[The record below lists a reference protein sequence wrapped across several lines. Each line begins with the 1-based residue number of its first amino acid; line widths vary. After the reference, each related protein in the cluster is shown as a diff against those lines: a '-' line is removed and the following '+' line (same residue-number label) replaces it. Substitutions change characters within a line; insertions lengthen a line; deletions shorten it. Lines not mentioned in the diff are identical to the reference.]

1 MSNAAENIEHE
12 LEEDLNEE
20 VQAPKE
26 KQDSSDDFEIE
37 VVDDVSEEDKP
48 RVKDYDG
55 PDIPE
60 DDEIESY
67 SDRVQKRMK
76 KLSFEAKEA
85 ERQRQALARERE
97 ELLRVTQT
105 FQSENEKLRQQLQ
118 QNEGTLVEQA
128 KARLEAQLTQAKAAY
143 KDAYELG
150 DTDKMIEA
158 QEKLTSLNNDMY
170 RLKGY
175 KPKPAQAP
183 QVQQPQSYQQQPQVP
198 QLDERQQAW
207 LSENDWYG
215 KDRQMTAFALGVHEE
230 LVYNGVD
237 PNSEKYYS
245 EINRQVRQ
253 RFADKFSTDDS
264 DEEFEVAPKKKAS
277 VVAPATRSSK
287 NPKKVKLTQTQVA
300 LAKRL
305 GITPEAYAA
314 QLLKEQQNG

>member
-20 VQAPKE
+20 QQAPE
-26 KQDSSDDFEIE
+26 RVQDDSDDFEIE
-37 VVDDVSEEDKP
+37 VVDDVSEDEKP

-67 SDRVQKRMK
+67 SERVQKRMK

-97 ELLRVTQT
+97 ELLRVSQT

-175 KPKPAQAP
+175 KPRK
-183 QVQQPQSYQQQPQVP
+183 VEQQPVAQQPTYQQQPQVP
-198 QLDERQQAW
+198 QLDERQKKW
-207 LSENDWYG
+207 LSNNDWYG
-215 KDRQMTAFALGVHEE
+215 NDRQMTAFALGVHEE

-245 EINRQVRQ
+245 EIDKQVRQ
-253 RFADKFSTDDS
+253 RFADKFPTEDS
-264 DEEFEVAPKKKAS
+264 DEEFEVAPKKKAN

-287 NPKKVKLTQTQVA
+287 NPRKVKLTQTQVA

-314 QLLKEQQNG
+314 QILKEQQNG

>member
-12 LEEDLNEE
+12 LEDDLNEE
-20 VQAPKE
+20 LQAPE
-26 KQDSSDDFEIE
+26 QAQDDSDDFEIE
-37 VVDDVSEEDKP
+37 VVDDVSEDEKP

-55 PDIPE
+55 PEIPE

-67 SDRVQKRMK
+67 SERVQKRMK

-128 KARLEAQLTQAKAAY
+128 KARLEAPLTQAKAAY
-143 KDAYELG
+143 KDAYEIG

-170 RLKGY
+170 RLKVY
-175 KPKPAQAP
+175 KPKP
-183 QVQQPQSYQQQPQVP
+183 VQQPQETQPQAYQPQPQVP
-198 QLDERQQAW
+198 QLDDRQKKW
-207 LSENDWYG
+207 LSNNDWYG
-215 KDRQMTAFALGVHEE
+215 NDRQMTAFALGVHEE

-237 PNSEKYYS
+237 PNSEKY
-245 EINRQVRQ
+245 
-253 RFADKFSTDDS
+253 
-264 DEEFEVAPKKKAS
+264 
-277 VVAPATRSSK
+277 
-287 NPKKVKLTQTQVA
+287 
-300 LAKRL
+300 
-305 GITPEAYAA
+305 
-314 QLLKEQQNG
+314 

>member
-1 MSNAAENIEHE
+1 MSNAAENIEQE
-12 LEEDLNEE
+12 LEEDLKEE
-20 VQAPKE
+20 VQASE
-26 KQDSSDDFEIE
+26 KNQDSSDDFEIE
-37 VVDDVSEEDKP
+37 VVDDVAEKDKP

-85 ERQRQALARERE
+85 ERQRQSLARERE

-128 KARLEAQLTQAKAAY
+128 KARLEAQLTQAKASY

-158 QEKLTSLNNDMY
+158 QEKLTSINNDMY

-175 KPKPAQAP
+175 RPKPASAAP
-183 QVQQPQSYQQQPQVP
+183 TPQEAPPQKQPAVP
-198 QLDERQQAW
+198 ELTPRQKEW
-207 LSENDWYG
+207 LSDNDWYG
-215 KDRQMTAFALGVHEE
+215 KDRHMTAFALAVHEE

-245 EINRQVRQ
+245 EVNRQVRQ

-264 DEEFEVAPKKKAS
+264 GEEFEVAPKKKAS

-287 NPKKVKLTQTQVA
+287 NPKRIKLTQTQID
-300 LAKRL
+300 LSKRL
-305 GITPEAYAA
+305 GITPEQYAA

>member
-1 MSNAAENIEHE
+1 MSNAAENIEQE
-12 LEEDLNEE
+12 LKEDLNEE
-20 VQAPKE
+20 RKVTE
-26 KQDSSDDFEIE
+26 DSSDDFEIE
-37 VVDDVSEEDKP
+37 VVDDVSEDDKP

-67 SDRVQKRMK
+67 SERVQKRMK

-158 QEKLTSLNNDMY
+158 QEKLTALNNDMY

-175 KPKPAQAP
+175 KPKPAQAS

-198 QLDERQQAW
+198 QLDERQKAW

-264 DEEFEVAPKKKAS
+264 EEFEVAPKKKAN

-314 QLLKEQQNG
+314 QLLKEQQHG

>member
-1 MSNAAENIEHE
+1 MSNAAENIEQE

-20 VQAPKE
+20 RKVTE
-26 KQDSSDDFEIE
+26 DSSDDFEIE
-37 VVDDVSEEDKP
+37 VVDDVAEDDKP
-48 RVKDYDG
+48 RVKDYEG

-118 QNEGTLVEQA
+118 QNEGSLVEQA

-175 KPKPAQAP
+175 KPRPA
-183 QVQQPQSYQQQPQVP
+183 QQPQQPQQPQYQQQPQVP
-198 QLDERQQAW
+198 QLDERQKEW

-264 DEEFEVAPKKKAS
+264 EEFEVAPKKKAN

-314 QLLKEQQNG
+314 QLLKEQQHG